1 MAEWVQRF
9 FPSFEQLIKRN
20 GSPPFVVGPSL
31 TVADVLL
38 AELVE
43 STQEMFDQILSKVD
57 AHAEFL
63 SINKLEELLKHLSP
77 GSHQPTEHHALAEHV
92 VSLSTGDSS
101 GLCYTTEVK
110 SVLCAAPSFAFLQKR
125 LQAVFRA
132 APPCYASLKEQ
143 LQVQLQK
150 TLHPTQLR
158 VAIEASDLPL
168 SRVEAIMLTH
178 MLASRVDSSSN
189 ATESVLALLDTL
201 KAGLPI
207 YEA

>member
-1 MAEWVQRF
+1 MGNTVRF
-9 FPSFEQLIKRN
+9 DILQLAGIK
-20 GSPPFVVGPSL
+20 G
-31 TVADVLL
+31 T
-38 AELVE
+38 

-125 LQAVFRA
+125 
-132 APPCYASLKEQ
+132 
-143 LQVQLQK
+143 
-150 TLHPTQLR
+150 
-158 VAIEASDLPL
+158 
-168 SRVEAIMLTH
+168 
-178 MLASRVDSSSN
+178 
-189 ATESVLALLDTL
+189 
-201 KAGLPI
+201 
-207 YEA
+207 